1 MAISLS
7 TLSSQFIDII
17 AADTDTDAIV
27 RADITQSPGSLYYI
41 KVINGISA
49 TSIFLKLYDNTT
61 ATLGTTE
68 PVFIIK
74 VAASATRYCVI
85 PDGMAFSSGITY
97 AVTDQ
102 NGNQAAGGSFSGL
115 SGTIT
120 LHMVAS

>member
-17 AADTDTDAIV
+17 AADTDTDAVV

-41 KVINGISA
+41 FVQNGMSA
-49 TSIFLKLYDNTT
+49 TSIFLKLYDATT

-74 VAASATRYCVI
+74 VAASASEYCVI
-85 PDGMAFSSGITY
+85 PDGMAFSAGISY

-102 NGNQAAGGSFSGL
+102 NGNQAAGGSFSGM
-115 SGTIT
+115 SGNVT
-120 LHMVAS
+120 LRMVAS

>member
-7 TLSSQFIDII
+7 TLSAQFIDII
-17 AADTDTDAIV
+17 HKDTDTDAII
-27 RADITQSPGSLYYI
+27 RADITQSPGSLYFI

-49 TSIFLKLYDNTT
+49 TSIFLKLYDDTT

-68 PVFIIK
+68 
-74 VAASATRYCVI
+74 

-102 NGNQAAGGSFSGL
+102 NGKQAAGGSFSGL
-115 SGTIT
+115 SGTVT
-120 LHMVAS
+120 LLMVAS